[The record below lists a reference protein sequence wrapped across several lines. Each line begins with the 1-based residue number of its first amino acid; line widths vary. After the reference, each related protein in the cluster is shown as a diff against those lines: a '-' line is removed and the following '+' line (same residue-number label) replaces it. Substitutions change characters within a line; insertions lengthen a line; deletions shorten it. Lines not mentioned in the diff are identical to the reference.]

1 MSESKTF
8 SESWHRIAKVK
19 VCLSPAVKIH
29 KQVYQQEVWYVLND
43 TFNNQFFRVR
53 PNAYH
58 FLAHMDIDSTVEET
72 WEKVIEI
79 NPDNAPGQEDVMKL
93 LTQLHTS
100 NMLYYDSKSDNNSFF
115 NRYKKR
121 KKKEF
126 NAQLMSFMFLK
137 IPLVDPDHFLKRML
151 PYVKFMFGYIGL
163 FIWIVSFLLAAK
175 VVVEN
180 IDSLSDQTNAILAPS
195 NLVLLYLGM
204 VIIKTLHELGHS
216 FVCRYYGGEV
226 HTLGVML
233 IIFVPLPYMDA
244 TSSWSF
250 RSRWQRI
257 FVAAAGMVVEL
268 FIASIAVLVWAN
280 TAPGTVNSLAYN
292 MIFVASV
299 STVLFNANPL
309 LRFDGYF
316 MLSHLLDIPNLY
328 TKAQK
333 QAFYIGKKYLLRMK
347 KVTSPSVNTKESFWL
362 LFYSIVSTIY
372 RVILFTSIVLF
383 VANEYL
389 IVGIIMAVFMSFL
402 WLIKPPYS
410 LVKFL
415 LTSPTLERNRMQAIV
430 NSILILTLVVSLLAF
445 IPIPESFRSPGVI
458 ESANY
463 NNITADVDGYI
474 ESVLTPSG
482 SIVSKGAPLVKLTNR
497 NIDQERRILDAQWD
511 EILNQESK
519 SRFQNIADMTPILER
534 KKSLKNKILQIEKK
548 SQSLVIKASQGG
560 RWVSPQI
567 SELRDTWVKRGDS
580 VGFVIDEGELLFTAV
595 ISQEDA
601 SKIFMVESPDVEV
614 KLNGQSTKTIQVNAF
629 EIIPHEQKTLPS
641 PALGWNGGGEIAVSQ
656 QPNKQNESKD
666 PFFRIIA
673 NLKLDEASSAIHGQ
687 SGLVRI
693 QVGSTP
699 LLWQWERSLRQLL
712 QNRFQL

>member
-1 MSESKTF
+1 MSQGKTF
-8 SESWHRIAKVK
+8 SESWHRIANVK
-19 VCLSPAVKIH
+19 ACLSPAVKIQ
-29 KQVYQQEVWYVLND
+29 KQVYQQEIWYVLND
-43 TFNNQFFRVR
+43 TFNNQFFRIK

-58 FLAHMDIDSTVEET
+58 FVAHMEIGSTIEET
-72 WEKVIEI
+72 WEKVIAL
-79 NPDNAPGQEDVMKL
+79 NPEASPGQEDVMQL
-93 LTQLHTS
+93 LTQLHVS

-121 KKKEF
+121 KTKEL
-126 NAQLMSFMFLK
+126 NAQLLSFMFLK
-137 IPLVDPDHFLKRML
+137 IPLVDPDVFLKKTL
-151 PYVKFMFGYIGL
+151 PYLKFL
-163 FIWIVSFLLAAK
+163 FSYGGFAVWITLILLASK
-175 VVVEN
+175 VAIEN
-180 IDSLSDQTNAILAPS
+180 VDKLFDQTNAILAPS
-195 NLVLLYLGM
+195 NLVLLYIGM

-216 FVCRYYGGEV
+216 YVCRYYGGAV

-250 RSRWQRI
+250 RSRRQRI

-268 FIASIAVLVWAN
+268 FIAAIAVLVWAN
-280 TAPGTVNSLAYN
+280 TAPGTINSLAYN

-328 TKAQK
+328 TKAQ
-333 QAFYIGKKYLLRMK
+333 QEIFHVGKKYLLK
-347 KVTSPSVNTKESFWL
+347 IKNITAPSVNRTESFWMI
-362 LFYSIVSTIY
+362 FYAIISTIY

-389 IVGIIMAVFMSFL
+389 IIGILMAIFMSFL

-415 LTSPTLERNRMQAIV
+415 LTSPTLERNRMQAIIHSV
-430 NSILILTLVVSLLAF
+430 LLLGLIVSLLAF
-445 IPIPESFRSPGVI
+445 IPVSDSFRSPGVV
-458 ESANY
+458 ESADYLNV
-463 NNITADVDGYI
+463 TTEVDGYI
-474 ESVLTPSG
+474 DRVITSSG
-482 SIVSKGAPLVKLTNR
+482 QMVRKGDPLMTLKNR
-497 NIDQERRILDAQWD
+497 NFDQEKRVLEAQWD

-519 SRFQNIADMTPILER
+519 SRFQNISDMNPILER
-534 KKSLKNKILQIEKK
+534 KKSLVNKMTQIDKRIE
-548 SQSLVIKASQGG
+548 SLVIKAKQDG

-567 SELRDTWVKRGDS
+567 NEIRDTWVRRGTS
-580 VGFVIDEGELLFTAV
+580 IGFVIDEDNLLFTAV

-601 SKIFMVESPDVEV
+601 SRIFMTETSDVEV
-614 KLNGQSTKTIQVNAF
+614 KLNGQSTKTLQIDGF
-629 EIIPHEQKTLPS
+629 EMIPHDQKILPS
-641 PALGWNGGGEIAVSQ
+641 PALGWHGGGDIAVSQ
-656 QPNKQNESKD
+656 QPDKQNESQD

-673 NLKLDEASSAIHGQ
+673 KLKNDEDNLVLHGQ

-693 QVGSTP
+693 QIGSTP
-699 LLWQWERSLRQLL
+699 LLWQWERKLRQLL